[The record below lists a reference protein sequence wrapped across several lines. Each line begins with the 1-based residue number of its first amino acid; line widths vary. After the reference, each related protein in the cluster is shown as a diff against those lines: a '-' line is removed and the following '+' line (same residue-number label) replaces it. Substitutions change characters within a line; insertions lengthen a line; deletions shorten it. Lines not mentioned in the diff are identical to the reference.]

1 MSALQ
6 VLLDRAAGDERPWVE
21 FLERSWSPAGL
32 QAIAGKAAAG
42 LTARGL
48 KPGER
53 LGLLLPNL
61 PIAAAALL
69 AAWRAGLVALPM
81 DPRRPAAELAAW
93 QARFR
98 PAALVTL
105 DLATVFERAAPLT
118 GEAGCRFLI
127 VARMADQ
134 LSWTKRLFSPWLR
147 AGGVVRPP
155 PRDDLVAWEALAGPR
170 ALDRLL
176 PDEAPALELPDGTL
190 LSRGELAAL
199 AAGGATAERRL
210 LGLPLARM
218 AAMRALME
226 AFSGGGALVLSPRL
240 DERSLK
246 KVEKAAR
253 TSVTIGSG
261 GAEGEGR

>member
-1 MSALQ
+1 MSDALQ
-6 VLLDRAAGDERPWVE
+6 SLLDRAAGDERPWVE

-69 AAWRAGLVALPM
+69 AAWRAGLVALPV

-105 DLATVFERAAPLT
+105 DLATVFERAAPLV
-118 GEAGCRFLI
+118 GEAGCRLL
-127 VARMADQ
+127 VLARMADQ
-134 LSWTKRLFSPWLR
+134 LSWSKRLFSPWLR
-147 AGGVVRPP
+147 AGGVVRPAR
-155 PRDDLVAWEALAGPR
+155 RDDLVAWEELAGPR
-170 ALDRLL
+170 ELDRLL
-176 PDEAPALELPDGTL
+176 PDEAPAVELPDGSL
-190 LSRGELAAL
+190 LSRGEVAAL
-199 AAGGATAERRL
+199 AAGGAPAGRRL
-210 LGLPLARM
+210 LARPLAS
-218 AAMRALME
+218 AEALG
-226 AFSGGGALVLSPRL
+226 ALLASFGGGGALVLSPRL
-240 DERSLK
+240 DARSLE
-246 KVEKAAR
+246 KVGKAAR
-253 TSVTIGSG
+253 TTATVG
-261 GAEGEGR
+261 